1 MAIYG
6 EGGALLSSQEPLGW
20 GCGRILG
27 KGGKN
32 WPTLQNL
39 SRGMAQRLAFGITGV
54 GNRL

>member
-32 WPTLQNL
+32 WPTIPNL
-39 SRGMAQRLAFGITGV
+39 SRGMAQRLAFGMTGV